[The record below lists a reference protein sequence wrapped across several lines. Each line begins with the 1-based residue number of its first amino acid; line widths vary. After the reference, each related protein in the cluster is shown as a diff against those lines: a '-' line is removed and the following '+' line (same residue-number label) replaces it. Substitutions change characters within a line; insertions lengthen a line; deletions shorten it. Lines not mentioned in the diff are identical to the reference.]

1 MPPRLSSQQMFAGGL
16 ALVGLGV
23 LAMTFSSQ
31 IVFAVIGNDAMAL
44 SVASG
49 ISGALGQAILT
60 LGVVL
65 VGVSPLAR
73 MLERPLKRPDE
84 RTVLIRESLDR
95 RARARRRP
103 GS

>member
-1 MPPRLSSQQMFAGGL
+1 MFVGGL
-16 ALVGLGV
+16 LVTALGV
-23 LAMTFSSQ
+23 LALTFSTPL
-31 IVFAVIGNDAMAL
+31 VYALIGNDATAL
-44 SVASG
+44 LAVSG
-49 ISGALGQAILT
+49 IVAGLSQAILT

-103 GS
+103 GG

>member
-1 MPPRLSSQQMFAGGL
+1 MPPRLGSKQLFVGGL
-16 ALVGLGV
+16 LVVALGV
-23 LAMTFSSQ
+23 LAMTFSAQ
-31 IVFAVIGNDAMAL
+31 LVYAMIGNDATALGIVGGIAGAL
-44 SVASG
+44 S
-49 ISGALGQAILT
+49 QAILT

-65 VGVSPLAR
+65 VGVSPIAR
-73 MLERPLKRPDE
+73 MLERPLKRLDE

>member
-1 MPPRLSSQQMFAGGL
+1 MFVGGL
-16 ALVGLGV
+16 IVTALGV
-23 LAMTFSSQ
+23 LATAFSDSL
-31 IVFAVIGNDAMAL
+31 VYALIGNDATAL
-44 SVASG
+44 LAASG
-49 ISGALGQAILT
+49 IVGALSQAVLT

-65 VGVSPLAR
+65 AGVSPLAR